1 MMARSAGVFA
11 RPKQAAG
18 ERGAAMSETWQES
31 PEHGE
36 LQRLVD
42 LLFATETRAHRL
54 DALVLAQS
62 HDLSEDLV
70 EVVSLLPPMGLTRPQ
85 FCDQINST
93 LAAHGWGRRYGIV
106 S

>member
-42 LLFATETRAHRL
+42 LL
-54 DALVLAQS
+54 
-62 HDLSEDLV
+62 
-70 EVVSLLPPMGLTRPQ
+70 SLLPPMGLTRPQ